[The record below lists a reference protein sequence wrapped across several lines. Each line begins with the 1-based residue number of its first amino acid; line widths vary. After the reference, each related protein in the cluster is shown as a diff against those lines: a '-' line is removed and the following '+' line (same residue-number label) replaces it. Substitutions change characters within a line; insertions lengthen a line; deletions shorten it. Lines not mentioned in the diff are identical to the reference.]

1 MSRAQ
6 TGAKNARQHTIV
18 LANIKS
24 VPRMPTDDV
33 DSDIATLF
41 KLAEAKCADAVFGA
55 EIAFGDYR
63 RSWRKHAE
71 AADYRSH
78 GAKRECPI
86 AVKAAHVHAVVRLL
100 SRGIAKVTPNRYAT
114 VVKDRGHKVA
124 YIATHT
130 VSRWQDYAR
139 ADSTHGIRRRLANR
153 EIRKITRRVTRLHEH
168 SWTVVVGGDLNALT
182 AVEWHPGQ
190 VQVLPVT
197 GSNLARMMQLAV
209 IPAPG
214 VTVTPVS
221 HGNHHAGL
229 HTDHPFRWAT
239 FDLKE
244 KR

>member
-1 MSRAQ
+1 MSRHA
-6 TGAKNARQHTIV
+6 II

-24 VPRMPTDDV
+24 VPRMPTGDV
-33 DSDIATLF
+33 DSDIAALF
-41 KLAEAKCADAVFGA
+41 KLAETKDAGAVFGA
-55 EIAFGDYR
+55 EIAFADYR
-63 RSWRKHAE
+63 HSWRKHAE
-71 AADYRSH
+71 ASGYSSH

-100 SRGIAKVTPNRYAT
+100 STGIAKVTPNRYAT
-114 VVKDRGHKVA
+114 VVKIRDGSRIA

-139 ADSTHGIRRRLANR
+139 ADSTHGLRKRLANR
-153 EIRKITRRVTRLHEH
+153 EIRKIARRIARLHAH
-168 SWTVVVGGDLNALT
+168 GWTVVVGGDLNALT
-182 AVEWHPGQ
+182 AVEWHPDQ

-244 KR
+244 K